1 MRLTPIAFAVA
12 FISATALSYSAQAY
26 CRGCAMSP
34 QAAATAAAAAAAAGT
49 IYGSTIPGGDA
60 QAYEPPP
67 AADSSATYRP
77 AGADEKTSDC
87 ANGTRRTWTA
97 GGDAPADRVD
107 TCN

>member
-12 FISATALSYSAQAY
+12 FISATAFSYSAQAY

-34 QAAATAAAAAAAAGT
+34 QAAATAAAAAAAGAA
-49 IYGSTIPGGDA
+49 YGSAILGGDA

-77 AGADEKTSDC
+77 AGADEKTNDC
-87 ANGTRRTWTA
+87 PNGTRRTWTA

-107 TCN
+107 SCD